1 VQDICGFRD
10 KQVTNDKPWL
20 GHESLRQRGDVES
33 GIEQRN
39 LIAGSPAFKPAYS
52 ASIDAASLDVEA
64 DWLATIAV
72 GIRVK
77 PGKRSWESHVATQTG
92 ADSADADADGYSPG
106 YRNYILVLLTL
117 VYVTNYADRS
127 ILSTLTQPIKLE
139 FGLSDSMMGAM
150 GGIAFALFYTTA
162 GLPVAM
168 LADRA
173 NRTYIIAGAVT
184 IWSAFTAI
192 CGLITNAWQ
201 LFFARVGVGIGEA
214 GGSPPSHSIISDL
227 FPAKSRATALAIY
240 ALGVPVGFAV
250 GSFIGAPVAEA
261 YGWRMAFIVLG
272 IPGLFLALLVF
283 LTVREPARGLSDRV
297 SGAAM
302 SATAD
307 APALKT
313 VLAFMWSQRALVHVI
328 AGATIVTIVGYAGVN
343 WNAAFLMRSHGFT
356 LTQAGYYLGL
366 VAIIASTAGTF
377 FGGVLADWMGKRDR
391 RWNSWIVALAFAAGL
406 PISVMAFSTDDPNL
420 IVWLLPVPVFVSGV
434 YLGPTFAMVQNL
446 VGVRMRSLASA
457 ILLFVINLIGMGAG
471 PWLTGVLSDFFAAD
485 YGQNS
490 LRQALFLMGFLNVW
504 GVLHYYLAG
513 RDLEA
518 GYARALKA

>member
-1 VQDICGFRD
+1 M
-10 KQVTNDKPWL
+10 
-20 GHESLRQRGDVES
+20 
-33 GIEQRN
+33 
-39 LIAGSPAFKPAYS
+39 AGSNAG
-52 ASIDAASLDVEA
+52 
-64 DWLATIAV
+64 AT
-72 GIRVK
+72 
-77 PGKRSWESHVATQTG
+77 EG
-92 ADSADADADGYSPG
+92 AEGYSPA
-106 YRNYILVLLTL
+106 YRTYILVLLTL

-173 NRTYIIAGAVT
+173 NRTYIMAGAAT
-184 IWSAFTAI
+184 IWSAFTAM
-192 CGLITNAWQ
+192 CGLVTNAWQ

-214 GGSPPSHSIISDL
+214 GGSPPAHSIISDL

-250 GSFIGAPVAEA
+250 GSFVGAPVAAA
-261 YGWRMAFIVLG
+261 YGWRTAFLVLG
-272 IPGLFLALLVF
+272 IPGLLLAMLVF
-283 LTVREPARGLSDRV
+283 LTVREPARGLSDRAA
-297 SGAAM
+297 GAAVPPKVE
-302 SATAD
+302 

-328 AGATIVTIVGYAGVN
+328 AGATIVTTVGYAGVN

-377 FGGVLADWMGKRDR
+377 FGGVLADWLGRRDR
-391 RWNSWIVALAFAAGL
+391 RWNSWIVALVFLIGMPVSL
-406 PISVMAFSTDDPNL
+406 LAFSTDDPNL
-420 IVWLLPVPVFVSGV
+420 VVYLLPVPVFVAGA

-471 PWLTGVLSDFFAAD
+471 PWLTGVLSDVFTAD

-490 LRQALFLMGFLNVW
+490 LKHALFLMGFLNIW
-504 GVLHYYLAG
+504 GIAHYYLAG

-518 GYARALKA
+518 GYERALSA